1 MLTQLLAQAKL
12 GAYLAVALDVGLF
25 KVVLKAAAAAGKAIV
40 MTTQVPHEG
49 SDMEVYQVGHR
60 AKRELGL
67 IEAYSMTSEAV
78 VTKLM
83 WILGQTD
90 DYAEICRMFRMPV
103 QKDQIY

>member
-1 MLTQLLAQAKL
+1 
-12 GAYLAVALDVGLF
+12 
-25 KVVLKAAAAAGKAIV
+25 
-40 MTTQVPHEG
+40 
-49 SDMEVYQVGHR
+49 MEVYQVGHR

-90 DYAEICRMFRMPV
+90 DGAEIRCLFQTPV
-103 QKDQIY
+103 QKDQIF